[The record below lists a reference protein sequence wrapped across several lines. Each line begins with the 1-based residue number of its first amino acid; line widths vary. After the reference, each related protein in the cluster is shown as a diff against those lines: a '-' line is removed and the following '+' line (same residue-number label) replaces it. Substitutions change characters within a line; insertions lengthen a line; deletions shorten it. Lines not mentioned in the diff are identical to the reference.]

1 MKNTKFRINSL
12 LSLILTIILL
22 SNIFLVSCTGGENG
36 NGNIKTPDKVGSGL
50 EIDNISDFHVE
61 GTVHE
66 YNITDTGAFIL
77 QNGVTEYS
85 LVISRTANERI
96 NTAAKDF
103 TNMFVE
109 ATGVFLPLLYAE
121 DVTFNND
128 SKYIVIG
135 QNTILDAAELT
146 PDYEVLGNQ
155 GFNIKTVGKSIF
167 LYGYS
172 NEAAQFATYELLT
185 QLFNFDYFGVDCYY
199 LDKNVKEIPLKN
211 YDVTDVPDIGI
222 RATNYQFLMSDKT
235 TAQRMRFTNFGD
247 MVIPVGGKTVHN
259 SSQYIPKSIYGDN
272 KDWFSTDNKN
282 LCYTA
287 HGKPEEVAKMQRIVA
302 DVIIEHYINNPTKF
316 LITMTHE
323 DTQSLCECDSC
334 NAMKA
339 YYNGSQAASIVIFL
353 NGVSELVEDYFNS
366 EEGKPH
372 ARDFKI
378 VFFAYHATNAAPAK
392 YDESLGTYVPVDD
405 KVVLNKHIIPYF
417 AETNGDYTKDF
428 YDETSANAPYAENL
442 KAWASISD
450 TNYFWMYSTNFS
462 YFLTPYNTFDTT
474 QATYKF
480 AIENNVDFIYDQG
493 QSNQTGSATGWSWL
507 KIYLYSKLTW
517 NVDQDIN
524 ALIDKFMENYF
535 GPAADTMKKVFFEW
549 KAFANYQSDVL
560 GYCGPRSIFYNALD
574 KKLWE
579 RQLLA
584 DWTTQMTKAL
594 EEVESVKDEN
604 VALYNV
610 YVKNISTERIA
621 YNYLLLKLYQPMMT
635 DADVDLAKSQFYHDQ
650 MIANIGR
657 ESETRGTVTD
667 LMKSWGIIE

>member
-1 MKNTKFRINSL
+1 MNNTKFRVVNL
-12 LSLILTIILL
+12 LSLILTIVLL
-22 SNIFLVSCTGGENG
+22 SNVFLASCEIVPDSPDVT
-36 NGNIKTPDKVGSGL
+36 KTPEKVGGGL
-50 EIDNISDFHVE
+50 EIDNVSDFHVE

-66 YNITDTGAFIL
+66 YNISDTGSFIL

-85 LVISRTANERI
+85 LVISKSANERVK
-96 NTAAKDF
+96 TAAKDF

-135 QNTILDAAELT
+135 QNEILEAAELT

-167 LYGYS
+167 LYGVT

-199 LDKNVKEIPLKN
+199 LDKNVKEISLMN

-272 KDWFSTDNKN
+272 TDWFSTDNKN

-287 HGKPEEVAKMQRIVA
+287 HGNTEEMAKMQRIVA

-323 DTQSLCECDSC
+323 DTQTLCECDAC
-334 NAMKA
+334 NEMKE
-339 YYNGSQAASIVIFL
+339 YYNGSQAASIIIFL
-353 NGVSELVEDYFNS
+353 NGVSELVEEFFNS
-366 EEGKPH
+366 EDGKPY

-378 VFFAYHATNAAPAK
+378 VFFAYHATNKAPAI
-392 YDESLGTYVPVDD
+392 YDENLGTYVPVDE
-405 KVVLNKHIIPYF
+405 KVVLNEHIIPYF

-428 YDETSANAPYAENL
+428 YDELSANAPYAESL

-535 GPAADTMKKVFFEW
+535 GPAADTMKEVFFEW
-549 KAFANYQSDVL
+549 KAFAYYQSDVL

-579 RQLLA
+579 RQLLV
-584 DWTTQMTKAL
+584 DWTAQMTKAL
-594 EEVESVKDEN
+594 EEVESVKNEN

-635 DADVDLAKSQFYHDQ
+635 DADVELAKSQFYHDQ

-657 ESETRGTVTD
+657 ESEMRGTVTD